1 MLLIVENNGAIA
13 NFDETAMV
21 EVPLHG
27 GRQRPGTAGDGK
39 NPFVPERTDGAA
51 GGGGEAGG

>member
-21 EVPLHG
+21 EVPFQL
-27 GRQRPGTAGDGK
+27 PPA
-39 NPFVPERTDGAA
+39 V
-51 GGGGEAGG
+51 

>member
-21 EVPLHG
+21 EVPLP
-27 GRQRPGTAGDGK
+27 RWVLMVRNRWRWGK
-39 NPFVPERTDGAA
+39 SRHSRKG
-51 GGGGEAGG
+51 